1 MEKEE
6 LIAYK
11 DPKSPISEIFR
22 TLRTN
27 LQFMTSNKG
36 LKTLLV
42 TSSVPGEGK
51 SWVSAN
57 LVSAFAQEGK
67 KVIIVDSDMRKGRM
81 HSIFNVEKKP
91 GLSNYLSGVIDV
103 EDKDNI
109 LNYVKQTKVEN
120 LYVMPTG
127 DVPPNPSELL
137 VSERMTSLI
146 DNLKNIFDI
155 VIFDGTPSLIVT
167 DALIIARQ
175 VDASLIVTA
184 YKETK
189 IGDVEKIKKAI
200 ENVGGKIAG
209 IVINKIP
216 MSAKKYEHSY
226 YYGKKENKQEKKT
239 KDNEI
244 NKDVGLDALKSAQKE
259 ETKQKKE
266 IKKKET
272 EKQETKKQET
282 KKKEIKKQETKKKIE
297 DNKINENIG
306 ADALKSAQINE
317 AKPKKEKKKQKTI
330 EQINEQIQQEIDQEM
345 QKIKESTKENNEDK
359 GE

>member
-67 KVIIVDSDMRKGRM
+67 KVIVVDSDMRKGRM

-109 LNYVKQTKVEN
+109 FNYVRQTKVEN

-146 DNLKNIFDI
+146 GNLKNIFDI

-167 DALIIARQ
+167 DAIIIARQ

-189 IGDVEKIKKAI
+189 MGDVEKIKKAI

-216 MSAKKYEHSY
+216 ISAKKYEHSY
-226 YYGKKENKQEKKT
+226 YYGKKKDKHNEKPVGAISNRPKKINNKNNANHVEE
-239 KDNEI
+239 DI
-244 NKDVGLDALKSAQKE
+244 ASAKVDE
-259 ETKQKKE
+259 ETKSKKVS
-266 IKKKET
+266 K
-272 EKQETKKQET
+272 KQETKKQ
-282 KKKEIKKQETKKKIE
+282 
-297 DNKINENIG
+297 
-306 ADALKSAQINE
+306 
-317 AKPKKEKKKQKTI
+317 
-330 EQINEQIQQEIDQEM
+330 INEQIQKEIEQEM
-345 QKIKESTKENNEDK
+345 QKIKEATKENNENK

>member
-57 LVSAFAQEGK
+57 LASAFAQEGK
-67 KVIIVDSDMRKGRM
+67 KVIVVDSDMRKGRI
-81 HSIFNVEKKP
+81 HSIFDVEKKP
-91 GLSNYLSGVIDV
+91 GLSNYLSGIIEAD
-103 EDKDNI
+103 DKDNTF
-109 LNYVKQTKVEN
+109 NYVRQTKVEN

-137 VSERMTSLI
+137 VSDRMISLI
-146 DNLKNIFDI
+146 ENLKNVFDI
-155 VIFDGTPSLIVT
+155 IIFDGTPSLIVT
-167 DALIIARQ
+167 DALILARQ

-184 YKETK
+184 YKTTK
-189 IGDVEKIKKAI
+189 MGDVEKIKKAI

-216 MSAKKYEHSY
+216 ISAKRYEHSY
-226 YYGKKENKQEKKT
+226 YYGKKENKQEKET

-244 NKDVGLDALKSAQKE
+244 NEDV
-259 ETKQKKE
+259 
-266 IKKKET
+266 
-272 EKQETKKQET
+272 
-282 KKKEIKKQETKKKIE
+282 
-297 DNKINENIG
+297 G
-306 ADALKSAQINE
+306 ADALKSAKKE
-317 AKPKKEKKKQKTI
+317 ETKPKKEKKKQEKEQQETI
-330 EQINEQIQQEIDQEM
+330 EQINEQIQQEIEQEIKQEM
-345 QKIKESTKENNEDK
+345 QKIKDVTKENNENK

>member
-67 KVIIVDSDMRKGRM
+67 KVIVVDSDMRKGRM
-81 HSIFNVEKKP
+81 HSIFDVEKKP
-91 GLSNYLSGVIDV
+91 GLSNYLSGIIDAD
-103 EDKDNI
+103 DKDNI
-109 LNYVKQTKVEN
+109 FNYVRETKVEN

-137 VSERMTSLI
+137 VSDRMIALI

-167 DALIIARQ
+167 DALILARQ
-175 VDASLIVTA
+175 VDATLIVTA
-184 YKETK
+184 YKTTK
-189 IGDVEKIKKAI
+189 MGDVEKIKKAI

-216 MSAKKYEHSY
+216 ISAKKYEHSY
-226 YYGKKENKQEKKT
+226 YYGNKSNKNENKNKDKKEVVADSLESAKPEQEESIEDVGAGLVSAQQKETDKQE
-239 KDNEI
+239 
-244 NKDVGLDALKSAQKE
+244 
-259 ETKQKKE
+259 
-266 IKKKET
+266 
-272 EKQETKKQET
+272 
-282 KKKEIKKQETKKKIE
+282 
-297 DNKINENIG
+297 
-306 ADALKSAQINE
+306 
-317 AKPKKEKKKQKTI
+317 TI
-330 EQINEQIQQEIDQEM
+330 EQINEQIQQEIERDM
-345 QKIKESTKENNEDK
+345 KKIKDSTKENDEDK

>member
-11 DPKSPISEIFR
+11 DPKSPIFEVFR

-36 LKTLLV
+36 LKTLLI

-67 KVIIVDSDMRKGRM
+67 KVIVVDSDMRKGRM
-81 HSIFNVEKKP
+81 HSIFDVEKKP
-91 GLSNYLSGVIDV
+91 GLSNYLSGVGEV

-109 LNYVKQTKVEN
+109 FNYVKQTKVKD
-120 LYVMPTG
+120 LYVMPAG

-137 VSERMTSLI
+137 VSEKMTSLI
-146 DNLKNIFDI
+146 DKLKNIYDI
-155 VIFDGTPSLIVT
+155 IIFDGTPSLIVT
-167 DALIIARQ
+167 DALILARQ
-175 VDASLIVTA
+175 VDATLIVTA
-184 YKETK
+184 YKTTK
-189 IGDVEKIKKAI
+189 MGDVEKIKKAI

-216 MSAKKYEHSY
+216 ISAKKYENSY
-226 YYGKKENKQEKKT
+226 YYGKKENTSKK
-239 KDNEI
+239 D
-244 NKDVGLDALKSAQKE
+244 
-259 ETKQKKE
+259 E
-266 IKKKET
+266 IKENIET
-272 EKQETKKQET
+272 ES
-282 KKKEIKKQETKKKIE
+282 KIE
-297 DNKINENIG
+297 DAIKSKEIEENVG
-306 ADALKSAQINE
+306 TSHVPAQSEDIIE
-317 AKPKKEKKKQKTI
+317 TDKLEK
-330 EQINEQIQQEIDQEM
+330 QIQQEIEQGM
-345 QKIKESTKENNEDK
+345 KKIKKFTKENKEDK

>member
-27 LQFMTSNKG
+27 IQFMTSNKG

-57 LVSAFAQEGK
+57 LILAFAQEGK
-67 KVIIVDSDMRKGRM
+67 KVLIVDSDMRKGRL
-81 HSIFNVEKKP
+81 HSIFNIEKKP
-91 GLSNYLSGVIDV
+91 GLSNYLSGIVES

-109 LNYVKQTKVEN
+109 FNYIKQTKTEN
-120 LYVMPTG
+120 LYVMPAG

-137 VSERMTSLI
+137 VSERTTNLI
-146 DNLKNIFDI
+146 EELKNVFDI

-167 DALIIARQ
+167 DALILARK
-175 VDASLIVTA
+175 VDATLIVTA
-184 YKETK
+184 YKTTK
-189 IGDVEKIKKAI
+189 MGDVEKIKKSI

-216 MSAKKYEHSY
+216 ISAKKYENSY
-226 YYGKKENKQEKKT
+226 YYGHKDELHDEKQNINNVEQTTVNNELSNNELSTTDDTIRLENEDNLNNIENEQDDKEKTELEK
-239 KDNEI
+239 EI
-244 NKDVGLDALKSAQKE
+244 NEEIEKE
-259 ETKQKKE
+259 MK
-266 IKKKET
+266 
-272 EKQETKKQET
+272 
-282 KKKEIKKQETKKKIE
+282 
-297 DNKINENIG
+297 
-306 ADALKSAQINE
+306 
-317 AKPKKEKKKQKTI
+317 
-330 EQINEQIQQEIDQEM
+330 
-345 QKIKESTKENNEDK
+345 KIKENTEENK

>member
-36 LKTLLV
+36 LKTLLI

-189 IGDVEKIKKAI
+189 MGDVEKIKKAI

-216 MSAKKYEHSY
+216 ISAKKYEHSY
-226 YYGKKENKQEKKT
+226 YYGKKENKQEKRT
-239 KDNEI
+239 KDNKI
-244 NKDVGLDALKSAQKE
+244 NEDVVTDALKSAHGSIQVDE
-259 ETKQKKE
+259 ETKQKQE
-266 IKKKET
+266 IEKKKT
-272 EKQETKKQET
+272 
-282 KKKEIKKQETKKKIE
+282 
-297 DNKINENIG
+297 
-306 ADALKSAQINE
+306 
-317 AKPKKEKKKQKTI
+317 KKQKT
-330 EQINEQIQQEIDQEM
+330 EKQINEQIQQEIEQEM

>member
-51 SWVSAN
+51 SWISAN

-67 KVIIVDSDMRKGRM
+67 KVIVVDSDMRKGRM

-91 GLSNYLSGVIDV
+91 GLSNYLSGIIDAD
-103 EDKDNI
+103 DKDNI
-109 LNYVKQTKVEN
+109 FNYVRETKVEN

-137 VSERMTSLI
+137 VSDRMTSLI

-167 DALIIARQ
+167 DALILARQ
-175 VDASLIVTA
+175 VDATLIVTA
-184 YKETK
+184 YKTTK
-189 IGDVEKIKKAI
+189 MGDVEKIKRAI

-216 MSAKKYEHSY
+216 ISAKKYEHSY
-226 YYGKKENKQEKKT
+226 YYGNKSNKDENKNKEKKEVVADSLESVKT
-239 KDNEI
+239 EEENNE
-244 NKDVGLDALKSAQKE
+244 DVGAGLV
-259 ETKQKKE
+259 
-266 IKKKET
+266 
-272 EKQETKKQET
+272 
-282 KKKEIKKQETKKKIE
+282 
-297 DNKINENIG
+297 
-306 ADALKSAQINE
+306 SAQIDE
-317 AKPKKEKKKQKTI
+317 ETDKQETI
-330 EQINEQIQQEIDQEM
+330 EQINEQIQQEIEKDM
-345 QKIKESTKENNEDK
+345 QKIKDSTKENDEDK

>member
-1 MEKEE
+1 MEKDE

-42 TSSVPGEGK
+42 TSTVPGEGK

-67 KVIIVDSDMRKGRM
+67 KVLVIDSDMRKGRI
-81 HSIFNVEKKP
+81 HTIFNIDKKP
-91 GLSNYLSGVIDV
+91 GLSNYLSGVTDV
-103 EDKDNI
+103 NDKENI
-109 LNYVKQTKVEN
+109 LNYIKETKIEN

-137 VSERMTSLI
+137 VSDKMTSLI
-146 DNLKNIFDI
+146 NSLKNIFDI
-155 VIFDGTPSLIVT
+155 IIFDGTPSLIVT
-167 DALIIARQ
+167 DALILARQ
-175 VDASLIVTA
+175 VDATLIVTA
-184 YKETK
+184 YKTTK
-189 IGDVEKIKKAI
+189 MGDVQKIKKLI

-216 MSAKKYEHSY
+216 VSAKKYENSY
-226 YYGKKENKQEKKT
+226 YYGKKDNKQENEKAEVEKKEESKEEKIAST
-239 KDNEI
+239 KDETVNKENEI
-244 NKDVGLDALKSAQKE
+244 TNNQDEKDIIPSSE
-259 ETKQKKE
+259 E
-266 IKKKET
+266 I
-272 EKQETKKQET
+272 EKQIRQ
-282 KKKEIKKQETKKKIE
+282 QIE
-297 DNKINENIG
+297 
-306 ADALKSAQINE
+306 
-317 AKPKKEKKKQKTI
+317 
-330 EQINEQIQQEIDQEM
+330 QEM
-345 QKIKESTKENNEDK
+345 QNMKEFTNEDEENK